1 MIQVAAA
8 EAAEVEVDEEGVR
21 LDDFVV
27 EIVEVWVVVEYLLEG
42 ELVVLVEVTGCTG
55 VELDA

>member
-27 EIVEVWVVVEYLLEG
+27 EIVEVRFVVEYLLEG

>member
-27 EIVEVWVVVEYLLEG
+27 EVDDF
-42 ELVVLVEVTGCTG
+42 TT
-55 VELDA
+55 